1 MKTITLKL
9 PEKVDLDTIETV
21 KFLAAKLY
29 ESGKLSIGQAAELT
43 GLSKMAFS
51 EILGDY
57 GVSLFN
63 YPAKEIVNDTAK
75 I

>member
-9 PEKVDLDTIETV
+9 PEKVDLDTIETI

-29 ESGKLSIGQAAELT
+29 ESGKLSLGQAAELT

-51 EILGDY
+51 EIIGDY

-63 YPAKEIVNDTAK
+63 YPAEEIANDAAR

>member
-1 MKTITLKL
+1 MKTITLNI
-9 PEKVDLDTIETV
+9 PEQLELDSNETIR
-21 KFLAAKLY
+21 FLAAKLY
-29 ESGKLSIGQAAELT
+29 ESGKLTLGQAAKMA

-51 EILGDY
+51 EIIGDY

-63 YPAKEIVNDTAK
+63 YPADEIINDAAR